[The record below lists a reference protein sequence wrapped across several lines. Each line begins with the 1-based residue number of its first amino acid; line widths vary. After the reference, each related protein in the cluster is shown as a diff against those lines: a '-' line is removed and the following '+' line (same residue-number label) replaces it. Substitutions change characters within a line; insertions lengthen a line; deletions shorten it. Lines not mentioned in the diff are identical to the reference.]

1 MTQFRELREVEYKFD
16 DVITKWDIYYVVKA
30 NGKSRTITLINNAT
44 FEELLDEWLDYHLVE
59 VKLNFEEAKGIAVIG
74 DTL

>member
-1 MTQFRELREVEYKFD
+1 MKQFRELREVEYKFD
-16 DVITKWDIYYVVKA
+16 DVITKWDVYYVVNA

-59 VKLNFEEAKGIAVIG
+59 VKLNFEKQQGIAIIG

>member
-1 MTQFRELREVEYKFD
+1 MKQFRELREVEYKFD
-16 DVITKWDIYYVVKA
+16 DIITKWDIYYIVEA

-59 VKLNFEEAKGIAVIG
+59 VKLNFEKKKGIAIIG